1 MMTCITNRYKR
12 FLLLLACIMLPF
24 LLSAQVLDTISSED
38 FAAYADSTV
47 QDDTEYSDSMVEEQ
61 ETTGEEQEVKTHSL
75 WDQSVPVNLDSTEE
89 WWVNG
94 GLVERKVPEDIVSKL
109 KADKDLQYEIK
120 ETPDPRNE
128 WMLKTVIAIVGFLY
142 QIRML
147 ILVLLIAGL
156 VLLIIYFM
164 RQQGFRF
171 SGKNDEDMPDA
182 EEIETG
188 ASGYEKQ
195 VQEAIAGGQFRQAVR
210 FLHLQTLRLMADR
223 ELIVLS
229 KDKTNAD
236 YLRVL
241 VKTPLYQPFARLTRD
256 YEYIWYGHIDVN
268 AEQFGRI
275 HGQFRQFITE
285 LGFTR

>member
-1 MMTCITNRYKR
+1 
-12 FLLLLACIMLPF
+12 MLPF
-24 LLSAQVLDTISSED
+24 LLAAQELDTVSTED
-38 FAAYADSTV
+38 FAAYADSSV
-47 QDDTEYSDSMVEEQ
+47 QEETDYQDSTTAGLESPYS
-61 ETTGEEQEVKTHSL
+61 EQEVRTHSL
-75 WDQSVPVNLDSTEE
+75 WDQSVPVNVDSTEE
-89 WWVNG
+89 WWING
-94 GLVERKVPEDIVSKL
+94 GLVERKVPEKVLSKL
-109 KADKDLQYEIK
+109 KSDKDLQYDKK
-120 ETPDPRNE
+120 EAPKNRNE
-128 WMLKTVIAIVGFLY
+128 WPMKVMMAIIAFLY
-142 QIRML
+142 QIRLL
-147 ILVLLIAGL
+147 IVILLIAGL

-171 SGKNDEDMPDA
+171 SGKNGDEMPDV
-182 EEIETG
+182 EEIDTG
-188 ASGYEKQ
+188 VSGYEKQ

-241 VKTPLYQPFARLTRD
+241 LKTPWYQPFARLTRD
-256 YEYIWYGHIDVN
+256 YEYIWYGHVNVN